1 MNNELYEYEQKLLDE
16 VAHSRFSWSKLIN
29 ILKLDA
35 IAGSNR

>member
-16 VAHSRFSWSKLIN
+16 VAHSKFSWSKLIN

-35 IAGSNR
+35 ITGINR